1 MTADEQQK
9 SIGQAIDGVISAL
22 TGLTNETQLVAI
34 RAACDHFKL
43 SFVPTSE
50 SGENPP
56 KDTSKPPTDIR
67 GLKEKK
73 SPNSNIEMACVVAY
87 YLEHIAA
94 HSERKAGINGDDI
107 KKYFIQGDYPVP
119 KAPHQ
124 VLVDAKAAGY
134 FDQAERGSYKLN
146 AVGYNLVAHTL
157 PRESGVTSRH
167 RKSVN
172 PKTRSLKK
180 KKRRNS

>member
-1 MTADEQQK
+1 MPTDEQLK

-43 SFVPTSE
+43 SFVSKSE
-50 SGENPP
+50 PDKIPP
-56 KDTSKPPTDIR
+56 KDPLKPPTDIR
-67 GLKEKK
+67 GLKENKL
-73 SPNSNIEMACVVAY
+73 PNSNIEMACVVAY

-94 HSERKAGINGDDI
+94 QSERKARINGNDI

-146 AVGYNLVAHTL
+146 AVGYNLVVHTL

-167 RKSVN
+167 RKSVI
-172 PKTRSLKK
+172 PKTGSRKK
-180 KKRRNS
+180 KKRRIS